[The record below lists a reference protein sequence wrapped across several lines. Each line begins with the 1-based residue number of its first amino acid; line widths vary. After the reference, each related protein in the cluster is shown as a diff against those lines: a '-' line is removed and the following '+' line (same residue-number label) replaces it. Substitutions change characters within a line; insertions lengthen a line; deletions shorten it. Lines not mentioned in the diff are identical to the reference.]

1 MDFVGLLKALME
13 ILVEYLK
20 LKNKSFVYD
29 ILQKS
34 RERQEKLKK
43 DIEDARADGNDD
55 RAQLVLRLFKEQKF
69 YDDLSAT
76 YLEPIKRN
84 GNTNP

>member
-1 MDFVGLLKALME
+1 MDFVGLLRALIE
-13 ILVEYLK
+13 VLVEYLR

-34 RERQEKLKK
+34 RQQQEKLKE
-43 DIEDARADGNDD
+43 DIENARSSGNDD
-55 RAQLVLRLFKEQKF
+55 RIQLVLRLSKEQKF

>member
-13 ILVEYLK
+13 ILVEYLR

-29 ILQKS
+29 ILQRS
-34 RERQEKLKK
+34 RERQEQLKE
-43 DIEDARADGNDD
+43 DIESARANGIDD
-55 RAQLVLRLFKEQKF
+55 RTQLLLRLSKEQKF

-76 YLEPIKRN
+76 YLEPLKGN
-84 GNTNP
+84 GNPNP